1 MLSCFPAALYEH
13 LRLPGKLGIST
24 TPHCSAAATPA
35 LLQNLLEN
43 RDCRKPQGPSG
54 DLAALW
60 LHFLY
65 LSLPLR
71 YFPTPGFG
79 APFHLCT
86 GFGNRKA
93 EYWTNGHLSEYKTPC
108 FQLCTVLNK
117 HFFPLLLQ
125 VFMLQLRS
133 SSDVPWIYP
142 PINLLFPDNACSW
155 WMISMESG
163 RYVIPEALDSC
174 KLH

>member
-1 MLSCFPAALYEH
+1 MKFTAQECTKSWSGRKTWGCIFHRQSKNLSVLSCFPAALYEH

-35 LLQNLLEN
+35 LLQSLLEN

-60 LHFLY
+60 LHFHY

-71 YFPTPGFG
+71 SFPTPGFG

-86 GFGNRKA
+86 GLGNRKA
-93 EYWTNGHLSEYKTPC
+93 EYWTNVHLSEYKTPC
-108 FQLCTVLNK
+108 FQLSTVLNK
-117 HFFPLLLQ
+117 HFFPL
-125 VFMLQLRS
+125 
-133 SSDVPWIYP
+133 I
-142 PINLLFPDNACSW
+142 A
-155 WMISMESG
+155 SG
-163 RYVIPEALDSC
+163 FYVAVKVIQ
-174 KLH
+174 